1 MNYIML
7 FARIFSDAQYAEEF
21 IKLGKFRL
29 NTLRFFKD
37 YVDEFDNN
45 IGDQDE
51 GLIFKYIKGQDVAVR
66 IKYGDINESL
76 DFESFYAHSDYV
88 LNNKIFCLY
97 APSVDKN
104 QELPLK
110 DLHEIVSLKEE
121 TDNLGSHLVLIT
133 NPNKFVELFRAEI
146 KRLGYG
152 MTANQIDYKDFS
164 QPINIDQSMI
174 GFVKS
179 SKFAHQK
186 EYRFMVDDGKNENSP
201 LDITIGS
208 LEDIAILIP
217 IEDFNDNFQ
226 VVPREE
232 TE

>member
-1 MNYIML
+1 MM
-7 FARIFSDAQYAEEF
+7 FARIFSSAKYAEEF

-97 APSVDKN
+97 APSVHKN
-104 QELPLK
+104 QELSLK
-110 DLHEIVSLKEE
+110 DLHEIVSLKDE
-121 TDNLGSHLVLIT
+121 TDNLGCHLVLIT
-133 NPNKFVELFRAEI
+133 NPNKFVELFKAEI
-146 KRLGYG
+146 KRLGYS
-152 MTANQIDYKDFS
+152 MTGKQIEYKDFS

-186 EYRFMVDDGKNENSP
+186 EFRFMVDDGKNENLP
-201 LDITIGS
+201 LDVTIGS

-217 IEDFNDNFQ
+217 IEHFNDNFK
-226 VVPREE
+226 VVPKEE
-232 TE
+232 IE